1 MKKRIN
7 RCISVIM
14 AIMLSLL
21 MALPSYAA
29 QNKGVATTK
38 FVQTSKK
45 EYVQYVANA
54 EGISEEEV
62 LARIEA
68 KWNETRA
75 QYGVPGETGV
85 VPYGF
90 DFGHSE
96 VRDDGITL
104 LYGFV
109 SFVDTYAGVFE
120 IRTVCPAVI
129 AAHHYGRTFYEVD
142 SGSASVVA
150 NNGGAWTP
158 ESSGCS
164 VYSTNTTVTID
175 YWGIIDCPYDVAA
188 NYNVL
193 DFFSTGISQT
203 THGREYVVNSN
214 SYTC

>member
-7 RCISVIM
+7 RCVSVIM

-29 QNKGVATTK
+29 QNNGVSTTK
-38 FVQTSKK
+38 FVQTSKE

-68 KWNETRA
+68 KWNETQA

-96 VRDDGITL
+96 VRDGGITL

-129 AAHHYGRTFYEVD
+129 AAHHYGRTFYEID

-150 NNGGAWTP
+150 NNGGEWTL

-164 VYSTNTTVTID
+164 VHSTNTTVTID

-188 NYNVL
+188 SYNVL
-193 DFFSTGISQT
+193 DFFSAGISQT

>member
-1 MKKRIN
+1 MTLKKRS
-7 RCISVIM
+7 ISLFM
-14 AIMLSLL
+14 AVVLVFSL
-21 MALPSYAA
+21 AAACASAA
-29 QNKGVATTK
+29 QNRAITTG
-38 FVQTSKK
+38 FVQTSKE
-45 EYVQYVANA
+45 EYIQYVANA

-62 LARIEA
+62 LARIES
-68 KWNETRA
+68 KWDETRN
-75 QYGVPGETGV
+75 QYGIPGGSSA

-90 DFGHSE
+90 DFEHSE

-142 SGSASVVA
+142 PGSASVVA
-150 NNGGAWTP
+150 NNDGAWTLAA
-158 ESSGCS
+158 SGCS

-175 YWGIIDCPYDVAA
+175 YWGIIDCPLDVAIE
-188 NYNVL
+188 YDVL
-193 DFFSTGISQT
+193 DFFSAGISQT
-203 THGREYVVNSN
+203 SHGHEYVVNSN